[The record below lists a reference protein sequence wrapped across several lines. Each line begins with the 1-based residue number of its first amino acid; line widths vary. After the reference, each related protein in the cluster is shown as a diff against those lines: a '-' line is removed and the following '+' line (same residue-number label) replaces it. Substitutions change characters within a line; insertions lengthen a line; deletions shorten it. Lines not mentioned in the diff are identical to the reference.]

1 MGGAFAWLVDAETLL
16 ISVAPSFLVNIF
28 PALPDGRLRKSCHKV
43 SS

>member
-28 PALPDGRLRKSCHKV
+28 PAFTRGAFA
-43 SS
+43 